1 MWRQGTLNFR
11 MALRL
16 GLIGLGAIGRGVLR
30 LLTPAD
36 DVQVVGALV
45 RNASRSAPLP
55 LYDTLDELLARHP
68 DVVVEVAGHEALRCY
83 GARVLRSG
91 VDLIMLS
98 VGALADVD
106 VEAELRESAA
116 AGGSRALI
124 ASGAIGGLDALSA
137 AAVGGLDRVTH
148 TTRKPARALLSAEEA
163 AKLREPRELFRGC
176 AREGVLKFPENINV
190 AAAVSLAGIG
200 LDRTEVCV
208 IADPALER
216 NMHEVV
222 AHGAFGELRFEIRG
236 VPSEDN
242 PRTGRIVAMSV
253 VRTLRRMRAPLS
265 IG

>member
-1 MWRQGTLNFR
+1 MWRQGTLDFQ

-45 RNASRSAPLP
+45 RNASRSAPVP
-55 LYDTLDELLARHP
+55 LFDTLDELLARHP
-68 DVVVEVAGHEALRCY
+68 DVVVEVAGHKALRCY
-83 GARVLRSG
+83 GARVLRSR

-98 VGALADVD
+98 VGALADAD
-106 VEAELRESAA
+106 V
-116 AGGSRALI
+116 
-124 ASGAIGGLDALSA
+124 
-137 AAVGGLDRVTH
+137 
-148 TTRKPARALLSAEEA
+148 A
-163 AKLREPRELFRGC
+163 AKLRESGELFRGC

-222 AHGAFGELRFEIRG
+222 
-236 VPSEDN
+236 
-242 PRTGRIVAMSV
+242 
-253 VRTLRRMRAPLS
+253 
-265 IG
+265 